1 MHRGR
6 GGETLKVPCTRQQDE
21 MEQVSAREQ
30 VRVQE
35 MRELQDEYNALQ
47 LRHTA
52 LLQTQETASVAI
64 AESLVEAEEA
74 LKEREADAKL
84 TADKLASLMEEV
96 AALKQTL
103 KESGKQVC
111 VPCAHSQAYT
121 PALIYTQA
129 SIRSAADRRGRG
141 ERSQPHCTP
150 DLQLVLPK
158 DGTN

>member
-1 MHRGR
+1 
-6 GGETLKVPCTRQQDE
+6 

-74 LKEREADAKL
+74 LKERETDAKL

-121 PALIYTQA
+121 PALIYTHA
-129 SIRSAADRRGRG
+129 SIRSAADR
-141 ERSQPHCTP
+141 
-150 DLQLVLPK
+150 
-158 DGTN
+158 

>member
-47 LRHTA
+47 LRHSA

-111 VPCAHSQAYT
+111 VPCAHSQACT
-121 PALIYTQA
+121 PALIYTHA
-129 SIRSAADRRGRG
+129 SIRSAADR
-141 ERSQPHCTP
+141 
-150 DLQLVLPK
+150 
-158 DGTN
+158 